1 MMNPAIRQH
10 TARALGVLSVII
22 FTVLVV
28 DVLWGVATRYL
39 LGSQATWSEELARL
53 LLVWVSLLGAALA
66 YAERSHLGVDALLI
80 ALDPFA
86 RRIAVLTSH
95 LLVLLFAIGVMVYG
109 GSVLFADRYQ
119 AGQMLSAIPI
129 LKAWVYLSV
138 PVSGVLITI
147 FAIDALAT
155 SWTGEPDALA
165 PEPAAPV
172 D

>member
-1 MMNPAIRQH
+1 MMTSALKQIS
-10 TARALGVLSVII
+10 ARALGGVSVVI
-22 FTVLVV
+22 FTVLVA

-53 LLVWVSLLGAALA
+53 LLVWISLLGAALA
-66 YAERSHLGVDALLI
+66 YAERSHLGVDALVV
-80 ALDPFA
+80 AVDPFA
-86 RRIAVLTSH
+86 QRIAILTSH

-109 GSVLFADRYQ
+109 GGALFVDRYQ

-147 FAIDALAT
+147 FAVDALAT
-155 SWTGEPDALA
+155 SWSGDAEALA